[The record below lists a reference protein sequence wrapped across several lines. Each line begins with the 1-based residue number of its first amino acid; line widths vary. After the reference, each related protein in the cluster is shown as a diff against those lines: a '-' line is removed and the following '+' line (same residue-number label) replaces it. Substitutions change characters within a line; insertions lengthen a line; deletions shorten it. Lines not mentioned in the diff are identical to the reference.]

1 MKHPNATPSPSLG
14 IEGTNLSATWPR
26 STNTAHTL
34 AMAYLTV
41 LPRLLSIALRRYTTT
56 PQERS
61 CSARMLMLNAA
72 RLAIHH
78 LGAREAA
85 KLFLVAMKD
94 AGGEG

>member
-1 MKHPNATPSPSLG
+1 MKHPNASSSTSLG
-14 IEGTNLSATWPR
+14 IAGAKPSAAW
-26 STNTAHTL
+26 SASANSAHTL

-56 PQERS
+56 PQERG

-78 LGAREAA
+78 LGAHEAA